1 MRKPKKEIQLTS
13 YDELLGINEAEQNSF
28 NQVFEVPLNELYPFK
43 NHPFHVND
51 DEKMAETVESIKNYG
66 ILNPAL
72 VRPRA
77 EGGYELIAGHRRK
90 RGCELAGKSKM
101 PVLIR
106 NYTDDEAVIVMVDSN
121 IQRENL
127 LPSEKAYAYKMKMD
141 AVKHQGIKDENAVS
155 VDSADLVGQAAG
167 DSGRTVQRYIRL
179 TCLIPELLKLL
190 DEGKINFTVG
200 VSLTYL
206 SETEQIWVK
215 DCIVSGASSVTG
227 SMATKLKQYSG
238 EGKLTELA
246 VQLILNE
253 KKTETGKDES
263 ISQRNIT
270 ENRLN
275 RLSMNCLIT
284 GRKANNEGRRE
295 SKMAKSESTKI
306 EFGYFHDYES
316 EQFAFYR
323 IPKVL
328 FTDEYFRNL
337 SSDAKVL
344 YGLMLDRM
352 ALSIRNNWVDNE
364 GKVYIIFTLEQVMEY
379 MNCGKDKGVK
389 ILAELDTDKGI
400 GLIERVKRG
409 LGKPTIIYVKS
420 FVYRKE
426 KVLDSAENDNRSQEV
441 GKAEVKSSEKPK
453 SGVLES
459 RSQEFGKTEVWK
471 SEKSKSRV
479 RKNRSTE
486 VGKTDP
492 NNTNYNYTDISNTDR
507 SNTDLINLSDSSEQQ
522 SMDLMEEMGLFQ
534 MNTALVKRNIEYDC
548 LVQRCR
554 LGEQQQ
560 LDEIVALI
568 VETISIER
576 ENITISGVK
585 YPYQFVKSRLL
596 LLEESHIE
604 YVLDCLH
611 ENTREVKN
619 IKAYLL
625 TCLMNSITTIG
636 NYYQAKVN
644 HDMYGGGI

>member
-1 MRKPKKEIQLTS
+1 
-13 YDELLGINEAEQNSF
+13 
-28 NQVFEVPLNELYPFK
+28 
-43 NHPFHVND
+43 
-51 DEKMAETVESIKNYG
+51 
-66 ILNPAL
+66 
-72 VRPRA
+72 
-77 EGGYELIAGHRRK
+77 
-90 RGCELAGKSKM
+90 
-101 PVLIR
+101 
-106 NYTDDEAVIVMVDSN
+106 
-121 IQRENL
+121 
-127 LPSEKAYAYKMKMD
+127 
-141 AVKHQGIKDENAVS
+141 
-155 VDSADLVGQAAG
+155 
-167 DSGRTVQRYIRL
+167 
-179 TCLIPELLKLL
+179 
-190 DEGKINFTVG
+190 
-200 VSLTYL
+200 
-206 SETEQIWVK
+206 
-215 DCIVSGASSVTG
+215 
-227 SMATKLKQYSG
+227 
-238 EGKLTELA
+238 
-246 VQLILNE
+246 
-253 KKTETGKDES
+253 
-263 ISQRNIT
+263 
-270 ENRLN
+270 
-275 RLSMNCLIT
+275 
-284 GRKANNEGRRE
+284 
-295 SKMAKSESTKI
+295 MAKSESTKI

-352 ALSIRNNWVDNE
+352 ALSIRHQWFDEE
-364 GKVYIIFTLEQVMEY
+364 GKVYIIFTVEQVIQY
-379 MNCGKDKGVK
+379 MNCGRDKAMK
-389 ILAELDTDKGI
+389 TLAELDTKKGI
-400 GLIERVKRG
+400 GLIERVKQG
-409 LGKPTIIYVKS
+409 FGKPDIIYVKNFILRTS
-420 FVYRKE
+420 KDVKNNDESEESIQQNREVEEVDLSESEKSTYRGRK
-426 KVLDSAENDNRSQEV
+426 KSTSRGRKNRLQEV
-441 GKAEVKSSEKPK
+441 GKYDLSWSK
-453 SGVLES
+453 
-459 RSQEFGKTEVWK
+459 K
-471 SEKSKSRV
+471 SELQKS
-479 RKNRSTE
+479 E
-486 VGKTDP
+486 KTDP

-522 SMDLMEEMGLFQ
+522 SMDLMEEMELFQ

>member
-1 MRKPKKEIQLTS
+1 
-13 YDELLGINEAEQNSF
+13 
-28 NQVFEVPLNELYPFK
+28 
-43 NHPFHVND
+43 
-51 DEKMAETVESIKNYG
+51 
-66 ILNPAL
+66 
-72 VRPRA
+72 
-77 EGGYELIAGHRRK
+77 
-90 RGCELAGKSKM
+90 
-101 PVLIR
+101 
-106 NYTDDEAVIVMVDSN
+106 
-121 IQRENL
+121 
-127 LPSEKAYAYKMKMD
+127 
-141 AVKHQGIKDENAVS
+141 
-155 VDSADLVGQAAG
+155 
-167 DSGRTVQRYIRL
+167 
-179 TCLIPELLKLL
+179 
-190 DEGKINFTVG
+190 
-200 VSLTYL
+200 
-206 SETEQIWVK
+206 
-215 DCIVSGASSVTG
+215 
-227 SMATKLKQYSG
+227 
-238 EGKLTELA
+238 
-246 VQLILNE
+246 
-253 KKTETGKDES
+253 
-263 ISQRNIT
+263 
-270 ENRLN
+270 
-275 RLSMNCLIT
+275 
-284 GRKANNEGRRE
+284 
-295 SKMAKSESTKI
+295 MAKSESTKI

-352 ALSIRNNWVDNE
+352 ALSIRHQWFDEE
-364 GKVYIIFTLEQVMEY
+364 GKVYIIFTVEQVIQY
-379 MNCGKDKGVK
+379 MNCGRDKAMK
-389 ILAELDTDKGI
+389 TLAELDTKKGI
-400 GLIERVKRG
+400 GLIERVKQG
-409 LGKPTIIYVKS
+409 FGKPDIIYVKNFILRTS
-420 FVYRKE
+420 KDVKN
-426 KVLDSAENDNRSQEV
+426 NDESEESIQQNREV
-441 GKAEVKSSEKPK
+441 EEVDLSE
-453 SGVLES
+453 
-459 RSQEFGKTEVWK
+459 
-471 SEKSKSRV
+471 SEKSTYRG
-479 RKNRSTE
+479 RKNRLQG

-522 SMDLMEEMGLFQ
+522 SMDLMEEMELFQ

-644 HDMYGGGI
+644 HDMYGGDI

>member
-1 MRKPKKEIQLTS
+1 
-13 YDELLGINEAEQNSF
+13 
-28 NQVFEVPLNELYPFK
+28 
-43 NHPFHVND
+43 
-51 DEKMAETVESIKNYG
+51 
-66 ILNPAL
+66 
-72 VRPRA
+72 
-77 EGGYELIAGHRRK
+77 
-90 RGCELAGKSKM
+90 
-101 PVLIR
+101 
-106 NYTDDEAVIVMVDSN
+106 
-121 IQRENL
+121 
-127 LPSEKAYAYKMKMD
+127 
-141 AVKHQGIKDENAVS
+141 
-155 VDSADLVGQAAG
+155 
-167 DSGRTVQRYIRL
+167 
-179 TCLIPELLKLL
+179 
-190 DEGKINFTVG
+190 
-200 VSLTYL
+200 
-206 SETEQIWVK
+206 
-215 DCIVSGASSVTG
+215 
-227 SMATKLKQYSG
+227 
-238 EGKLTELA
+238 
-246 VQLILNE
+246 
-253 KKTETGKDES
+253 
-263 ISQRNIT
+263 
-270 ENRLN
+270 
-275 RLSMNCLIT
+275 
-284 GRKANNEGRRE
+284 
-295 SKMAKSESTKI
+295 MAKSESTKI

-352 ALSIRNNWVDNE
+352 ALSIRHQWFDEE
-364 GKVYIIFTLEQVMEY
+364 GKVYIIFTVEQVIQY
-379 MNCGKDKGVK
+379 MNCGRDKAMK
-389 ILAELDTDKGI
+389 TLAELDTKKGI
-400 GLIERVKRG
+400 GLIERVKQG
-409 LGKPTIIYVKS
+409 FGKPDIIYVKNFILRTS
-420 FVYRKE
+420 KDVKN
-426 KVLDSAENDNRSQEV
+426 NDESEESIQQNREV
-441 GKAEVKSSEKPK
+441 EEVDLSE
-453 SGVLES
+453 
-459 RSQEFGKTEVWK
+459 
-471 SEKSKSRV
+471 SEKSTYRG
-479 RKNRSTE
+479 REYRSPE

-522 SMDLMEEMGLFQ
+522 SMDLMEEMELFQ